1 MLGGYIYI
9 VDDDEAVRTSL
20 LELFEANGYASRIFS
35 SAQEFLAAAPSLRPG
50 CLFADI
56 RMPGMDGLEM
66 QQRLIERG
74 LPFPF
79 IVITGHGDVSLAV
92 RAMKAGALDFIEKP
106 FAADTIL
113 DKAKSGLNWLSA
125 PRRVD
130 ELTATATAR
139 LKMLSPREREVLE
152 ALLIGLSNKSIAY
165 ELGISPRTVEIHRAR
180 VMEKMGVHSLSE
192 LVRMGLAAGL
202 QPRFVTGQR
211 AADLR

>member
-1 MLGGYIYI
+1 MSYVIFEVHDRGPAWHHGFSAAGARHRTSPIALSWVATMLGGYIYI
-9 VDDDEAVRTSL
+9 VDDDRAVRASL
-20 LELFEANGYASRIFS
+20 LALFEANGYASRIFS
-35 SAQEFLAAAPSLRPG
+35 SAQEFLAAAPSLHSG
-50 CLFADI
+50 CLIADI
-56 RMPGMDGLEM
+56 RMPGMDGLQM
-66 QQRLIERG
+66 QQRLIELG

-139 LKMLSPREREVLE
+139 LKMLLTPEREGLGG
-152 ALLIGLSNKSIAY
+152 LPIGLSHKSI
-165 ELGISPRTVEIHRAR
+165 
-180 VMEKMGVHSLSE
+180 
-192 LVRMGLAAGL
+192 
-202 QPRFVTGQR
+202 
-211 AADLR
+211 

>member
-1 MLGGYIYI
+1 MRGGYIYV

-20 LELFEANGYASRIFS
+20 LALFEANGYASRSFS
-35 SAQEFLAAAPSLRPG
+35 SAQEFLAAAPSLNPG
-50 CLFADI
+50 CLIADI

-66 QQRLIERG
+66 QQRLIGRG

-79 IVITGHGDVSLAV
+79 IVITGHGDVPLAV

-113 DKAKSGLNWLSA
+113 DKAKSGLDCLGA
-125 PRRVD
+125 PRQVD
-130 ELTATATAR
+130 ELTATATTR
-139 LKMLSPREREVLE
+139 LKVLSPREREVLE
-152 ALLIGLSNKSIAY
+152 GLLTGLSNKSIAY

-180 VMEKMGVHSLSE
+180 VMEKMGVRSLSE

-202 QPRFVTGQR
+202 QPPFGTG
-211 AADLR
+211 

>member
-1 MLGGYIYI
+1 MAAMLGGYIYI
-9 VDDDEAVRTSL
+9 VDDDRAVRASL
-20 LELFEANGYASRIFS
+20 LALFEANGYTSHIFS
-35 SAQEFLAAAPSLRPG
+35 SAQEFLAAAASLHSG
-50 CLFADI
+50 CLIADI

-66 QQRLIERG
+66 QQRLIDRG

-79 IVITGHGDVSLAV
+79 IVITGHGDVPLAV

-113 DKAKSGLNWLSA
+113 DRVKNALNRLGVLSQ
-125 PRRVD
+125 VD
-130 ELTATATAR
+130 QLAATATAR
-139 LKMLSPREREVLE
+139 LKGLSPREREVLDE
-152 ALLIGLSNKSIAY
+152 LIAGLSNKSIGY

-202 QPRFVTGQR
+202 QPRFGIDQ
-211 AADLR
+211 